1 MKRILAT
8 LCLLLTACG
17 TEASDPAETDAPP
30 ESRAVAP
37 QLPARD
43 GVNAIAVMLTLD
55 SVMIADDELCAT
67 TSGGDLLVFSQEVT
81 GDENGIEAGDMT
93 IAVGDQFTTGEIEEI
108 EGGMTCGGTHYD
120 KAIHLL
126 VPFDSDR

>member
-8 LCLLLTACG
+8 LCLLMTACG
-17 TEASDPAETDAPP
+17 TGSSDPAKTDAPP

-43 GVNAIAVMLTLD
+43 EVNAIAAMLTLN
-55 SVMIADDELCAT
+55 SVKIADNELCAT
-67 TSGGDLLVFSQEVT
+67 TSGGDLLIFSQEVT
-81 GDENGIEAGDMT
+81 GDENGIEVSNVT